1 MGVIFVVTD
10 GIRPDSIQQS
20 HTPNFRRIMHEGS
33 YTLSAQ
39 SLMPTVTLPCH
50 MSIFHS
56 VPPERH
62 GILSNHYQP
71 MVRPLPSLYEQVNK
85 AGLTSAAY
93 YTWDPLRD
101 LSRPLCID
109 FTMFVQT
116 NFKDLANSDRPTV
129 DAAVRNIETGTY
141 DFTFLHLGSG
151 DEVGHIS
158 GWMSDEQ
165 LRHVE
170 ILDGF
175 IGEIL
180 EAMSDDDTII
190 VQSDHGGHD
199 RMHGTDQAEDM
210 TIPWMAF
217 GRGVRANH
225 EITIDVNLLTTAPTI
240 TRLLGIEAASA
251 WDGSALDE
259 ILVE

>member
-1 MGVIFVVTD
+1 MAVILTILD
-10 GIRPDSIQQS
+10 GIRPDAIQQVN
-20 HTPNFRRIMHEGS
+20 TPNLDYIMQNGA

-62 GILSNHYQP
+62 GILSNNYHP
-71 MVRPLPSLYEQVNK
+71 MVRPLPGLFEQIKK
-85 AGLTSAAY
+85 AGLQSAAY

-101 LSRPLCID
+101 LSRPLVID
-109 FTMFVQT
+109 YTLFVQT
-116 NFKDLANSDRPTV
+116 NFDDLKNSDRQTAETAATNIA
-129 DAAVRNIETGTY
+129 AAVH

-165 LRHVE
+165 LQHVE

-175 IGEIL
+175 VGKVL
-180 EAMSDDDTII
+180 KAMSDDDTLI
-190 VQSDHGGHD
+190 VHSDHGGHD
-199 RMHGTDQAEDM
+199 RMHGTDSPEDM
-210 TIPWMAF
+210 TIPWMTY
-217 GRGVRANH
+217 GKGIRANH
-225 EITIDVNLLTTAPTI
+225 EIQAEVSLLNTAPTI
-240 TRLLGIEAASA
+240 TRMLNIDAVPA
-251 WDGSALDE
+251 WDGTILEE
-259 ILVE
+259 IFL